1 MVKTF
6 DEAYELLKPYPSDFF
21 MSIMLAQWA
30 LESDK
35 GRSELALEAFNFTG
49 HKAQPNEWSADRV
62 YKKDTIEDDGE
73 GTKFIAPKEP
83 FRLYHN
89 PQEWAKHHAS
99 WMQRKPST
107 YAKAISAKTVEEQA
121 RALQGTYATD
131 TSYAKKLMDMI
142 KANNLTRFDKK
153 ESVKMPTV
161 LLIAGHGL
169 NTANGYF
176 DPGAQGYVPKGE
188 HRWYTEDVFPAMRK
202 YLPKDADV
210 VFHTAYNVYSRGNV
224 VALAKSYGNDTIVI
238 ECHFDSGGTA
248 YSKPGG
254 HVIIYKDFTP
264 DALDLRLRDAIKET
278 VGLHPHYNAGISKRN
293 NLQNVNHAANGGV
306 NYRLIEWGMS
316 SDKSNGDYMVKNVDT
331 IAKEFVKAI
340 FDEVKEMGGSTPT
353 PTKNDVSND
362 FDLPAYKEPTKAF
375 KVFKTGDTVTVRSPH
390 EAWYIPATNQGR
402 KPSKD
407 FTGQSF
413 KVERV
418 ADVNVGYSKRAY
430 LLSGVKSFLLEQ
442 DVVEARSDWNAEEKD
457 QQEQLDYVYI
467 DGVKRAIGDVIK

>member
-30 LESDK
+30 LESDY
-35 GRSELALEAFNFTG
+35 GRSELALMANNFTG
-49 HKAQPNEWSADRV
+49 HKTTGWTGEV
-62 YKKDTIEDDGE
+62 YRKDTIEDDGT
-73 GTKFIAPKEP
+73 GKKFVAKSEP
-83 FRLYHN
+83 FRKYASAN
-89 PQEWAKHHAS
+89 EWAKHHAS
-99 WMQRKPST
+99 WLQRLPQT

-121 RALQGTYATD
+121 GALQGTYATD
-131 TSYAKKLMDMI
+131 TGYKEKLLKVI
-142 KANNLTRFDKK
+142 KADNLLKYDKPK
-153 ESVKMPTV
+153 SGGNKIMPKV

-169 NTANGYF
+169 NKNNGHF
-176 DPGAQGYVPKGE
+176 DPGASGYVPKGE
-188 HRWYTEDVFPAMRK
+188 HRWYTEDVFPAMKK
-202 YLPKDADV
+202 YLPDNADV
-210 VFHTAYNVYSRGNV
+210 VFHTAYNVYSQRDLV
-224 VALAKSYGNDTIVI
+224 SLARKYGSDTVVI

-254 HVIIYKDFTP
+254 HVIIYKDFNP
-264 DALDLRLRDAIKET
+264 DALDLRLRDAIKRT
-278 VGLHPHYNAGISKRN
+278 VGLHPTYKDGISKRN
-293 NLQNVNHAANGGV
+293 NLQNVNLAANGGI

-316 SDKSNGDYMVKNVDT
+316 SNKSNGDYMVKNVDT

-340 FDEVKEMGGSTPT
+340 FDEVKEVGGSAPT
-353 PTKNDVSND
+353 PPKNDISND
-362 FDLPAYKEPTKAF
+362 FDLPAHKEPTKSF
-375 KVFKTGDTVTVRSPH
+375 KAFKTGDTVTVRNPH

-407 FTGQSF
+407 FAGQSF

-418 ADVNVGYSKRAY
+418 INVEVGYSKRAY

-442 DVVEARSDWNAEEKD
+442 DVVEARANWNTEEKD

>member
-35 GRSELALEAFNFTG
+35 GRSELALKANNFTG
-49 HKAQPNEWSADRV
+49 HKAQPNEWPADRV

-131 TSYAKKLMDMI
+131 TAYAEKLMDVI
-142 KANNLTRFDKK
+142 KANDLTMFDKK
-153 ESVKMPTV
+153 ESDTVAKLTLEQAFAKLGLKFSKQLLPLNKTFGRVNRKQGTVVHQTGAPQANKTAQWMADYQKTMSSPSNPEEKSWNYQVDDKEAIMSFEHNVATWQASDGNGPGNMAHISIESCINAGANYAKGIENLAKTMAVIAYIENFNIEKDTKRHYDFARDKKWCPAQIMNGQGGFTYAKVKAM
-161 LLIAGHGL
+161 
-169 NTANGYF
+169 
-176 DPGAQGYVPKGE
+176 AQGYLNTLNSLTGSSPE
-188 HRWYTEDVFPAMRK
+188 PA
-202 YLPKDADV
+202 PN
-210 VFHTAYNVYSRGNV
+210 T
-224 VALAKSYGNDTIVI
+224 
-238 ECHFDSGGTA
+238 
-248 YSKPGG
+248 
-254 HVIIYKDFTP
+254 
-264 DALDLRLRDAIKET
+264 
-278 VGLHPHYNAGISKRN
+278 
-293 NLQNVNHAANGGV
+293 
-306 NYRLIEWGMS
+306 
-316 SDKSNGDYMVKNVDT
+316 
-331 IAKEFVKAI
+331 
-340 FDEVKEMGGSTPT
+340 
-353 PTKNDVSND
+353 D
-362 FDLPAYKEPTKAF
+362 FDLPAYKEPTKSF
-375 KVFKTGDTVTVRSPH
+375 KAFKTGDTVTVRNPH

-418 ADVNVGYSKRAY
+418 INVEVGYSKRAY

-442 DVVEARSDWNAEEKD
+442 DIVEARADWNTEEKD